1 MWTNGESV
9 GNFVE
14 GAGYSERVSMRALLA
29 WFFFTAA
36 LVLVPSASSQSSLPQ
51 CNGSPYKNVQPP
63 CFGSHVFA
71 PGFKYLGEW
80 RDGKIYGSGTLT
92 FPDGSKM
99 VGEFKDGL
107 LDGWGESIAADG
119 SKINSGVW
127 QGGVFQNSAPR
138 PGSKEDLRFRAE
150 NDRVSRRE
158 KAAAKDPFFYAKEQ
172 CRGLGFKDKTEKFG
186 TCVLELSK
194 RGDDQQ
200 PRPATTTARGDGTPD
215 DATCVAYG
223 YSVGSNGYADCR
235 MKLDQARRDYERE
248 LRAYQAE
255 KAAYDQRVAEGQ
267 AEARRRQQEK
277 QAQYGFCV
285 AACSSQPGST
295 ALGCM
300 SRCGAAAAGLPF
312 DPGAPPARP
321 SGRTTYVING
331 QIINCNAS
339 PSGSIVTCN

>member
-1 MWTNGESV
+1 
-9 GNFVE
+9 
-14 GAGYSERVSMRALLA
+14 MRTLLV
-29 WFFFTAA
+29 WLFSIVA
-36 LVLVPSASSQSSLPQ
+36 LVVVPSASSQSSLPQ
-51 CNGSPYKNVQPP
+51 CNGSPYKNVQAP

-71 PGFKYLGEW
+71 PGFTYLGEW
-80 RDGKIYGSGTLT
+80 RDGKMHGWGALT
-92 FPDGSKM
+92 FPDGSKN

-107 LDGWGESIAADG
+107 LEGWAESIAADG
-119 SKINSGVW
+119 VTINSGIW
-127 QGGVFQNSAPR
+127 RRGIFEHPAPR
-138 PGSKEDLRFRAE
+138 PGSKEDLRLLAE
-150 NDRVSRRE
+150 DVRE
-158 KAAAKDPFFYAKEQ
+158 KERERLSAVDPLYSAKEQ
-172 CRGLGFKDKTEKFG
+172 CRELGFKDKTEKFG

-194 RGDDQQ
+194 RGGDQQ
-200 PRPATTTARGDGTPD
+200 TRSEPRTARGDGTPD
-215 DATCVAYG
+215 DATCVGYG
-223 YSVGSNGYADCR
+223 YAVGSSRYADCR

-255 KAAYDQRVAEGQ
+255 QAAYEQRVAEGQ

-300 SRCGAAAAGLPF
+300 SRCGAASAGLSF

-331 QIINCNAS
+331 RIINCNTS